1 LGFVNPLSIFFN
13 FDLLLITG
21 AMVEE
26 GVARDI
32 RKWIGA
38 AERVAVLTHTNPDG
52 DAIGSS
58 LALALALEKKG
69 IDAQVVIPDGLP
81 DFLRWLPGIDRST
94 TFAYKQEK
102 AIKIIEGADLI
113 FCLDFNDPKRLNG
126 VEEYLFKSKAKKVLI
141 DHHQEPMDFTDIAI
155 SETWRGSVGEMIYLI
170 MKMVFEEEVMDRDIA
185 TCLYVAIMTDTGNFN
200 YASSYP
206 EVFHIVGDLMRYDLD
221 KDRIYSN
228 VYDAFSEDR
237 MRLQGYVMLE
247 KMVVLPKY
255 HTAYI
260 SLTDDELRKFNYR
273 KGDTEGFVNIP
284 FSVKGIKFT
293 ALFIEKKDRIKVSLR
308 SRGKFPVDRV
318 ATEHYHGG
326 GHINAAG
333 GDSFTSMKETL
344 AGFESLLP
352 GYKKLLSDD

>member
-1 LGFVNPLSIFFN
+1 
-13 FDLLLITG
+13 
-21 AMVEE
+21 MVEE
-26 GVARDI
+26 GVAKTI
-32 RKWIGA
+32 RNWIETA
-38 AERVAVLTHTNPDG
+38 KKVAVLTHSNPDG

-58 LALALALEKKG
+58 LALALALEKSG
-69 IDAQVVIPDGLP
+69 IESQVVIPDGLP
-81 DFLRWLPGIDRST
+81 DFLRWLPGIERST
-94 TFAYKQEK
+94 TFAYKKEK
-102 AIKIIEGADLI
+102 AIEIIAGADLI

-126 VEEYLFKSKAKKVLI
+126 VEEYLFQSDAKTILI
-141 DHHQEPMDFTDIAI
+141 DHHQDPLKFTDILI
-155 SETWRGSVGEMIYLI
+155 SETWRGSVGEMIYLFMKEMFRADI
-170 MKMVFEEEVMDRDIA
+170 MDKDIA

-206 EVFHIVGDLMRYDLD
+206 EIFHIVGDLMKYDLE

-237 MRLQGYVMLE
+237 MRLQGYCMLE

-260 SLTDDELRKFNYR
+260 SLTDEELKRFNHR

-284 FSVKGIKFT
+284 FSVKGVKFT
-293 ALFIEKKDRIKVSLR
+293 ALFVEKKDRIKVSFR
-308 SRGKFPVDRV
+308 SRGNFPVNKV
-318 ATEHYHGG
+318 AADHYQGG

-333 GDSFTSMKETL
+333 GDSFTGMKETL

-352 GYKKLLSDD
+352 GYTNLLGDA

>member
-1 LGFVNPLSIFFN
+1 
-13 FDLLLITG
+13 
-21 AMVEE
+21 MVEE
-26 GVARDI
+26 AVAGTI
-32 RKWIGA
+32 RGWI
-38 AERVAVLTHTNPDG
+38 ENTNKVAVLTHTNPDG

-58 LALALALEKKG
+58 LALALALVKIG
-69 IDAQVVIPDGLP
+69 IDAQVIIPDGLP
-81 DFLRWLPGIDRST
+81 DFLRWLPGIERST

-102 AIKIIEGADLI
+102 AMQIIEEADLI

-126 VEEYLFKSKAKKVLI
+126 VEEFLHKSAARKILI
-141 DHHQEPMDFTDIAI
+141 DHHQEPKDFTDIVI
-155 SETWRGSVGEMIYLI
+155 HETWRGSVGEMIYLFLHE
-170 MKMVFEEEVMDRDIA
+170 VLREDVMDKDIA

-206 EVFHIVGDLMRYDLD
+206 EIFHIVGDLMKHDLE

-237 MRLQGYVMLE
+237 MRLQGYCMLE
-247 KMVVLPKY
+247 KMVVLPQY

-260 SLTDDELRKFNYR
+260 SLTDEELKRFNHR

-293 ALFIEKKDRIKVSLR
+293 ALFVEKKDRVKVSFR
-308 SRGKFPVDRV
+308 SRGDFPVNKV
-318 ATEHYHGG
+318 ASEHYHGG

-333 GDSFTSMKETL
+333 GDSFSSMKETL

-352 GYKKLLSDD
+352 GYTKLLNNG